1 MDYKVFNTLPNKH
14 ETSNADARNLASK
27 QIELFAHPAHNI
39 VTPYDVTPY
48 DSLRISFSSS
58 VSKFF
63 SGGRGNRLCT
73 GLTSALLSRVT

>member
-1 MDYKVFNTLPNKH
+1 MDYKVFNTLANKH

-39 VTPYDVTPY
+39 VTPYD
-48 DSLRISFSSS
+48 SLRISFSSS

-63 SGGRGNRLCT
+63 SIGRARQSVVYGFNLS
-73 GLTSALLSRVT
+73 TSI